1 MKTLAVILFR
11 CIFAA
16 NNNLGVP
23 TRTLRT
29 PCAVSYSVEAV
40 S

>member
-1 MKTLAVILFR
+1 MKTLVFILFL

-23 TRTLRT
+23 TRALWT

>member
-29 PCAVSYSVEAV
+29 PCAVSYSIEAV

>member
-1 MKTLAVILFR
+1 MKTLAFILFR

-29 PCAVSYSVEAV
+29 LCAVSYSVEAA

>member
-29 PCAVSYSVEAV
+29 PCAVSYSVEAA

>member
-1 MKTLAVILFR
+1 MKTLVVILFR
-11 CIFAA
+11 RIFAA

-23 TRTLRT
+23 TRALRT